1 MNYLPQADT
10 WIQKHKAIEA
20 NASKTRSRG
29 HHRHIRTHRLHKK
42 RKYIHHRKYKTFK
55 QR

>member
-1 MNYLPQADT
+1 MEYLPQAGK

-20 NASKTRSRG
+20 DASRARSQ
-29 HHRHIRTHRLHKK
+29 HHRNVRTHRLHKR

-55 QR
+55 KR